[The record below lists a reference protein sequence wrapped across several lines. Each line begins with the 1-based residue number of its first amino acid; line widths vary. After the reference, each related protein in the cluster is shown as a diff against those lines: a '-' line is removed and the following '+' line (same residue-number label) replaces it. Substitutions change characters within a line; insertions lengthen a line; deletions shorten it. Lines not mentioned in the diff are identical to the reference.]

1 MDTDASDSTLTKRC
15 AKCMSPIPEPDW
27 VVNKV
32 MAYCSDCAT
41 LLHLGESKESRMFN
55 DPKGAFPVSPRFPG
69 DPPLPLEAL
78 PLDGEPIPV
87 EEDIRELDP

>member
-1 MDTDASDSTLTKRC
+1 MDTDAADSVLPKRC

-32 MAYCSDCAT
+32 MAYCSDCAA

-55 DPKGAFPVSPRFPG
+55 DPKGAFPASRPLPG
-69 DPPLPLEAL
+69 DPPI
-78 PLDGEPIPV
+78 DGEPLPV
-87 EEDIRELDP
+87 EEDITESEP

>member
-1 MDTDASDSTLTKRC
+1 MDRDSADFTLAKRC

-32 MAYCSDCAT
+32 MAYCADCAT

-55 DPKGAFPVSPRFPG
+55 DPKGALPVSQLPSPG
-69 DPPLPLEAL
+69 AWTASRRASHP
-78 PLDGEPIPV
+78 
-87 EEDIRELDP
+87 